1 MVEDNQ
7 EPVEFK
13 LDRSNLYQE
22 ETFTDLRVGSVKR
35 FTPVKPDGSP
45 DKSRQTVFVGQANV
59 HTPHGPLPVQ
69 GMIRAKELP
78 QAFKRFPEAM
88 EEAVRQLIE
97 EAQKMSEEKQSPVI
111 QAPES
116 RIIVP

>member
-1 MVEDNQ
+1 
-7 EPVEFK
+7 
-13 LDRSNLYQE
+13 
-22 ETFTDLRVGSVKR
+22 
-35 FTPVKPDGSP
+35 
-45 DKSRQTVFVGQANV
+45 
-59 HTPHGPLPVQ
+59 
-69 GMIRAKELP
+69 MIRAKELP